1 MGSIITST
9 ASLATVIA
17 LSTMLATSCSQTKEK
32 GPPSP
37 AAPTTATKPAA
48 AASTPTVDSS
58 AQPTTVVF
66 DFEDGTVG
74 ALPPGFTAALVGGGG
89 SIDWRVQARKDAHSG
104 SQVIAQLS
112 SDQTNTRYPHV
123 VRDDL
128 LARDVDVSVSF
139 KTIGGKVDASGGVV
153 FRYLD
158 KNNFYVVR
166 ANSLEG
172 NVVAYKTE
180 KGIRRSIGVKGKDNA
195 YGVNVNVPHQQW
207 NDLRVMARGQMFE
220 VFLNGKK
227 LFEAEDDT
235 FTDAGKVGLW
245 TKADAVTEFDDLRVV
260 VFKK

>member
-1 MGSIITST
+1 MSSITAST
-9 ASLATVIA
+9 ALFASVIA
-17 LSTMLATSCSQTKEK
+17 LATACSQTKEK
-32 GPPSP
+32 APPLPMAPAP
-37 AAPTTATKPAA
+37 AAPSKSGASASPTIDPSSHQTAV
-48 AASTPTVDSS
+48 S
-58 AQPTTVVF
+58 F
-66 DFEDGTVG
+66 DFEDGTVD

-89 SIDWRVQARKDAHSG
+89 AIDWRVQARNDAHSG
-104 SQVIAQLS
+104 TRVVAQLS
-112 SDQTNTRYPHV
+112 SDTTNTRYPHL

-139 KTIGGKVDASGGVV
+139 KTIRGKVDASGGVV

-195 YGVNVNVPHQQW
+195 YGVDVNVPHRQW
-207 NDLRVMARGQMFE
+207 NQLRVIARGHVFE
-220 VFLNGKK
+220 VFLNGKG

-235 FTDAGKVGLW
+235 FTDAGKIGLW

-260 VFKK
+260 VLKK